1 MIGSLNEVDTLV
13 CVLLEVQHFE
23 VRIALHF
30 QQPFFS
36 FRFSVVEQHRFHQ
49 KFDSQ
54 QRKKKERY
62 ESEQVEKEVQS
73 NLGKNRVVIDVGGQ
87 VVVILGLLIAFDDL
101 NSDRPYLFHHVV
113 Q

>member
-1 MIGSLNEVDTLV
+1 MIRFGLLFKLGRVPLIIWLNLIFKCPVHDWLYSLNEVDTLV
-13 CVLLEVQHFE
+13 CVLLEVQHFK

-49 KFDSQ
+49 KFDRQ

-62 ESEQVEKEVQS
+62 EIE
-73 NLGKNRVVIDVGGQ
+73 
-87 VVVILGLLIAFDDL
+87 
-101 NSDRPYLFHHVV
+101 
-113 Q
+113 